1 MEIKKSYVKKLREKR
16 TLKRNQVKKFMLL
29 LIDAV
34 YTVVD
39 LNCCIIDAKVIQFEI
54 EGFQHD
60 S

>member
-1 MEIKKSYVKKLREKR
+1 
-16 TLKRNQVKKFMLL
+16 MLL

-54 EGFQHD
+54 EGFNMIAELDTVLILNQFY
-60 S
+60 